1 MITSVRCP
9 DCSAPLTAALTCA
22 GCGLPLIGP
31 NAARL
36 WQVDQELASLSG
48 QRDVLLT
55 ERLGLLGLLRGQ
67 PAPAPAPSHPQR
79 PLPAGSEASP
89 RQVQNVLLSLGALLL
104 AGAGIVFTAVTYRNL
119 GVVGRALILLT
130 LTVAAGYA
138 PVRLRARGLD
148 ASAEAVGAVA
158 LALAALDAVAL
169 RRAGVAAST
178 DSTSYAAVATT
189 VLAALTAGYA
199 AIVPLRLA
207 RLAAIGLAQLPI
219 LLLLQRTGASAAVAG
234 VVLAALAAV
243 DLAAADLLRG
253 AALVGKTDNHEP
265 SAADRVR
272 DDLWRT
278 AATCGAG
285 VLGLALALS
294 VVGAALGDR
303 AAAAGLLAIA
313 AVVAGLVVRVRPA
326 AAGVVPLLAAAA
338 TVLFQPTVTE
348 RQLPLVPA
356 AVALLG
362 LLVVGL
368 LPRWGRTAAVAGALL
383 TVLAPVVAERTP
395 ILTALAG
402 PVRWLATPWT
412 LASGST
418 ARQAVS
424 THGAWTGTLAT
435 LVVIVIAA
443 ACAVVAGLL
452 IDRLREALL
461 PAGALTAVAVLLL
474 PLGLGTSYELGL
486 VLLLVVSVGLA
497 GAGLSVGRGEVGTAL
512 ALTGGATGL
521 LAVVWSTADQGATL
535 AVLPVAAL
543 IAAGLAVRAQYVAAV
558 AALLVGAEL
567 AALGA
572 AQGLAAEQVGGLL
585 LVAVAGCLAASL
597 LVRRL
602 PLEVAAGALAV
613 VAVVLT
619 TADPGWLSWSLAAGG
634 LGCLALAVRPDRRQ
648 VAVAGGLLLSASSWV
663 RLAEA
668 HVTAPEPYVL
678 PLAVAALMLGYL
690 RRRSQPGVGSVP
702 AYGPGLSLLLMPSLL
717 ASLSGPPTRGLLL
730 LPVAALV
737 VVLGRGLR
745 APLLLGAGVLI
756 ADAFN
761 LLLPYASS
769 VPRWTLLAAVGT
781 ALVVLGATYEQRRSD
796 LDRLRTRFA
805 AMG

>member
-1 MITSVRCP
+1 MITSIRCP
-9 DCSAPLTAALTCA
+9 DCSAPLTGALSCA
-22 GCGLPLIGP
+22 GCGLPLTGP

-36 WQVDQELASLSG
+36 WQVDQELASLTG
-48 QRDVLLT
+48 RRDVLLT

-67 PAPAPAPSHPQR
+67 PAPAPAPSHPQH

-104 AGAGIVFTAVTYRNL
+104 AGAGVVFTAVTYRNL

-148 ASAEAVGAVA
+148 ASAETVGAVA

-178 DSTSYAAVATT
+178 DSSSYAAVATT

-207 RLAAIGLAQLPI
+207 RLAAIGLAQLPV

-234 VVLAALAAV
+234 GVLAALAAV

-253 AALVGKTDNHEP
+253 AVLVNRTANHEP

-272 DDLWRT
+272 DDLRRT

-313 AVVAGLVVRVRPA
+313 AVVAGLAVRVRPA

-368 LPRWGRTAAVAGALL
+368 LPRWGRTAAVVGALL

-402 PVRWLATPWT
+402 PASWLATPWT

-424 THGAWTGTLAT
+424 IHGAWTGTLAT

-443 ACAVVAGLL
+443 ACAVTSGLL

-461 PAGALTAVAVLLL
+461 PAGTLTAVAVLLL
-474 PLGLGTSYELGL
+474 PLSLGTSYELGL

-497 GAGLSVGRGEVGTAL
+497 GAGLSVGREVGTAL

-521 LAVVWSTADQGATL
+521 LAVLWSTADQGATL

-567 AALGA
+567 AAVGA

-585 LVAVAGCLAASL
+585 LVAVAGCLGASL
-597 LVRRL
+597 IVRRL

-613 VAVVLT
+613 VAVLLT
-619 TADPGWLSWSLAAGG
+619 TADPGWLSWSLAAIG

-663 RLAEA
+663 RLGEA

-717 ASLSGPPTRGLLL
+717 ASLSGSPTRGLLL

-756 ADAFN
+756 IDALN